1 MVHKFSTCL
10 PPTQRQSLIPS
21 PWDGLNLVTH
31 AYWISKGRIDGIT
44 LSRYAY
50 KRTSSGTLT
59 HCLIADKW
67 GWSSALPLPS
77 CQLSSGR
84 RVPTHTEGI
93 RSAPLWPPHCH
104 HQRGKQSVNEP
115 QAPPPIT
122 SFSLIDAGEHGGSG
136 VFPLSLGL
144 GWVFPHPFSMNRPL
158 FPQSVGKRKQDFLG
172 AFYVCAWW

>member
-84 RVPTHTEGI
+84 RVPTHTEGV
-93 RSAPLWPPHCH
+93 RSAPLWPPL
-104 HQRGKQSVNEP
+104 
-115 QAPPPIT
+115 PPPMGQTEPPTT

-144 GWVFPHPFSMNRPL
+144 GWVFPHPFSMNRLL
-158 FPQSVGKRKQDFLG
+158 FPQSVDKRKQDFLG
-172 AFYVCAWW
+172 TFYVCAWW